1 MVLTSSS
8 RKYCKYCRLVSGLA
22 SMVNAI
28 EEEPQAGAFGP
39 IQLVAVRLQG
49 FLTALLALLCPS
61 QKRRQVAR
69 LTDRGWSYWR
79 RLVWLVLRRT
89 VRLTVLLCVVLR
101 RCAWCSA
108 PLCPVWCS
116 VAQCSAVQC
125 SAALCCFTMLHYALC
140 TVLHYAL
147 CCTLHCAMLHYA
159 LCTVLCCTMHYA
171 LCTCTMHLHYALR
184 TYTILNYTKII
195 SSSSSSSS

>member
-8 RKYCKYCRLVSGLA
+8 RKYCRLVSGLA

-61 QKRRQVAR
+61 QKKAPSCEVDRPRMVLLARACLAGAPEDCQVDCAE
-69 LTDRGWSYWR
+69 LSCVGS
-79 RLVWLVLRRT
+79 
-89 VRLTVLLCVVLR
+89 LLCVVLR
-101 RCAWCSA
+101 RCALCSA

-116 VAQCSAVQC
+116 AAQC
-125 SAALCCFTMLHYALC
+125 SAALCCTMLLHYA
-140 TVLHYAL
+140 AL
-147 CCTLHCAMLHYA
+147 SLVCCFTITTICISPSHRCNTTLITAVMCIKSM
-159 LCTVLCCTMHYA
+159 
-171 LCTCTMHLHYALR
+171 
-184 TYTILNYTKII
+184 
-195 SSSSSSSS
+195 SQ

>member
-8 RKYCKYCRLVSGLA
+8 RKYCRLVSGLA

-61 QKRRQVAR
+61 QKKAPSCEVDRPRMVLLARACLAGAPEDCQVDCAE
-69 LTDRGWSYWR
+69 LSCVGS
-79 RLVWLVLRRT
+79 
-89 VRLTVLLCVVLR
+89 LLCVVLR
-101 RCAWCSA
+101 RCALCSA

-116 VAQCSAVQC
+116 AAPCSAVQC
-125 SAALCCFTMLHYALC
+125 SAALCCTMLLHYAALSL
-140 TVLHYAL
+140 LHYAAL
-147 CCTLHCAMLHYA
+147 CCTLLYICCSMLHSM
-159 LCTVLCCTMHYA
+159 LCCSM
-171 LCTCTMHLHYALR
+171 LHSFM
-184 TYTILNYTKII
+184 NE
-195 SSSSSSSS
+195 

>member
-8 RKYCKYCRLVSGLA
+8 RKYCRLVSGLA

-61 QKRRQVAR
+61 QKKAPSCEVDRPRMVLLARACLAGAPEDCQVDCAE
-69 LTDRGWSYWR
+69 LSCVGS
-79 RLVWLVLRRT
+79 
-89 VRLTVLLCVVLR
+89 LLCVVLR
-101 RCAWCSA
+101 RCALCSA

-116 VAQCSAVQC
+116 AAQCSAVQC
-125 SAALCCFTMLHYALC
+125 SAALCCTMLHYHCCTMLHYA
-140 TVLHYAL
+140 AL
-147 CCTLHCAMLHYA
+147 CSLHIY
-159 LCTVLCCTMHYA
+159 
-171 LCTCTMHLHYALR
+171 
-184 TYTILNYTKII
+184 II
-195 SSSSSSSS
+195 IIIIINRRSGITSHTSHGHKTGTRSMQPVRSVPLGGPVVS

>member
-8 RKYCKYCRLVSGLA
+8 RKYCRLVSGLA

-61 QKRRQVAR
+61 QKKAPSCEVDRPRMVLLARACLAGAPEDCQVDCAE
-69 LTDRGWSYWR
+69 LSCVGS
-79 RLVWLVLRRT
+79 
-89 VRLTVLLCVVLR
+89 LLCVVLR
-101 RCAWCSA
+101 RCALCSA

-116 VAQCSAVQC
+116 AAQCSAVQC
-125 SAALCCFTMLHYALC
+125 SAALCCTMLLHYAALSLVC
-140 TVLHYAL
+140 CFTTRRLVCCFTKKYA
-147 CCTLHCAMLHYA
+147 AS
-159 LCTVLCCTMHYA
+159 
-171 LCTCTMHLHYALR
+171 LR
-184 TYTILNYTKII
+184 A
-195 SSSSSSSS
+195 